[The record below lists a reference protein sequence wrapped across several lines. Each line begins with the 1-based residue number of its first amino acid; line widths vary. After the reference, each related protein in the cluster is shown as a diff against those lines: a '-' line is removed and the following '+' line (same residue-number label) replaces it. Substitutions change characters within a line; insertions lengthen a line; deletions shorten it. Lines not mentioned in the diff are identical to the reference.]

1 LKFLDDFRVL
11 ASPQIGCGDSALFW
25 LDKWNG
31 QPLSLSL
38 SLSLAAPELFSFAS
52 NRLITIQKAFSSGD
66 FASLLQLPIS
76 QVAFAQ
82 MEEIQ
87 AVMLSR
93 PLDED
98 NDKWVYEWGSSAF
111 ASSKIYRR

>member
-1 LKFLDDFRVL
+1 MEWP
-11 ASPQIGCGDSALFW
+11 AS
-25 LDKWNG
+25 
-31 QPLSLSL
+31 LSLSL
-38 SLSLAAPELFSFAS
+38 SRSLAAPELFSFAS

-76 QVAFAQ
+76 QMAFAQ

>member
-1 LKFLDDFRVL
+1 MI
-11 ASPQIGCGDSALFW
+11 SEFW
-25 LDKWNG
+25 LLPKLVVVILLFFGLING
-31 QPLSLSL
+31 MASLSL

-76 QVAFAQ
+76 QMAFAQ